1 LVLSRRIFF
10 ALICL
15 IFCSYATVVDA
26 RSASRVAAK
35 KAKAEAEAAKTA
47 AVPK

>member
-1 LVLSRRIFF
+1 LVLSRRICPDLSHF
-10 ALICL
+10 
-15 IFCSYATVVDA
+15 FCSYATVVDA